1 MSTVSRPASYADL
14 PRTDGV
20 RPPARLLLHS
30 PLRGVAGAIVRRRWE
45 VEVRGTE
52 NFPTTGPVVVAANH
66 IGFLDGPLMAILS
79 PRPVH
84 ALTKREMFVG
94 RMGRFLTASGQIP
107 IWRREPDPAAV
118 RTALRV
124 LRDGHVV
131 GVFPEGTRGAG
142 RVTRAEGGAAYL
154 AIATGAAVVP
164 LSMLGTRDVGGS
176 LNSVPRPGTRMVMT
190 YGAPLVFPQHGW
202 PRRRDE
208 VREASRKIRQAL
220 LSTMREAEAATGLE
234 LPGPVPPTSAKE
246 QL

>member
-1 MSTVSRPASYADL
+1 MSTVSRSAAYADL

-20 RPPARLLLHS
+20 RPPARFLLHS
-30 PLRGVAGAIVRRRWE
+30 PLRGVAGAIVRRRWQ
-45 VEVRGTE
+45 VEVRGAE
-52 NFPTTGPVVVAANH
+52 NFPMAGPVVVAANH

-94 RMGRFLTASGQIP
+94 RMGLFLAASGQIP
-107 IWRREPDPAAV
+107 IWRRAADPAAV

-124 LRDGHVV
+124 LRDGGVV

-142 RVTRAEGGAAYL
+142 RVARAEGGAAYL

-164 LSMLGTRDVGGS
+164 LSMLGTREVGGS
-176 LNSVPRPGTRMVMT
+176 LNSVPAPGTRMVMT
-190 YGAPLVFPQHGW
+190 YGDPLAFPQHGW
-202 PRRRDE
+202 PRRHDE
-208 VREASRKIRQAL
+208 VRDATRQVRQAL
-220 LSTMREAEAATGLE
+220 LATMREAEAATGLE
-234 LPGPVPPTSAKE
+234 LPGPVPPTTAKE

>member
-20 RPPARLLLHS
+20 QPPARWLLHS
-30 PLRGVAGAIVRRRWE
+30 PARRVAAAIVRRRWD
-45 VEVRGTE
+45 VQVRGRE
-52 NFPTTGPVVVAANH
+52 NVPLSGPVVIAANH
-66 IGFLDGPLMAILS
+66 IGYLDGPLMAILG

-94 RMGRFLTASGQIP
+94 RMGRFLTATGQIP
-107 IWRREPDPAAV
+107 VWRRAADPAAV

-124 LRDGHVV
+124 LRDGGVV

-142 RVTRAEGGAAYL
+142 LVTTAEGGAAYL
-154 AIATGAAVVP
+154 AIASGAAVVP
-164 LSMLGTRDVGGS
+164 LSFLGTREVGGS
-176 LNSVPRPGTRMVMT
+176 LNSVPAPGTRIVMT
-190 YGAPLVFPQHGW
+190 FGTPVAFTRHGW

-208 VREASRKIRQAL
+208 VREATRQIRAAL
-220 LSTMREAEAATGLE
+220 LATMREAESATGLQ
-234 LPGPVPPTSAKE
+234 LPGPVPPTTAKE

>member
-1 MSTVSRPASYADL
+1 VSTVSRSAAYLDL

-20 RPPARLLLHS
+20 RPPARALLHS
-30 PLRGVAGAIVRRRWE
+30 PLRGVAAAIVRRRWD
-45 VEVRGTE
+45 VTVRGADH
-52 NFPTTGPVVVAANH
+52 FPVTGPVVVAANH
-66 IGFLDGPLMAILS
+66 IGFLDGPLMAILG

-94 RMGRFLTASGQIP
+94 SMGRFLRASGQIP
-107 IWRREPDPAAV
+107 IWRSEPDPLAV
-118 RTALRV
+118 RIALRV
-124 LRDGHVV
+124 LRDGGVV

-142 RVTRAEGGAAYL
+142 RMSRAEGGAAYL

-164 LSMLGTRDVGGS
+164 LSVLGTRDVGGS
-176 LNSVPRPGTRMVMT
+176 LNSVPGPGTRMVLT
-190 YGAPLVFPQHGW
+190 YGTPLTFSRHGW

-208 VREASRKIRQAL
+208 VRDATSQIRQAL
-220 LSTMREAEAATGLE
+220 LATMREAEAATGLH